1 MTTQV
6 IPKIRPLWIMIGS
19 AILVLCGGIAI
30 CTAVFGIGMNVIL
43 SPRVPPTAL
52 ATSQRLATQAV
63 FAPTA
68 AITLASTPTQ
78 IPLPNATNVSSIPAP
93 LPANAGDPASA
104 VRTYYQWVDANRY
117 DLTWPMLSA
126 HFKEVFNC
134 CAPNYN
140 YGGYVDWWNSVD
152 RVEAVDV
159 RAVLQDGARAV
170 VYMEL
175 HYWMKT
181 GGQSVDRGYIHLVY
195 DPVAGWLFDNKTD
208 TL

>member
-6 IPKIRPLWIMIGS
+6 FSKIRPLWILVGS
-19 AILVLCGGIAI
+19 AVFVLCGGIAI

-52 ATSQRLATQAV
+52 TTIQQPTVQALV
-63 FAPTA
+63 SPTA
-68 AITLASTPTQ
+68 AVTLASTPSQ
-78 IPLPNATNVSSIPAP
+78 IPLPNATYVSGIPAP
-93 LPANAGDPASA
+93 LPANASDPANA

-117 DLTWPMLSA
+117 DLTWPMLST
-126 HFKEVFNC
+126 HFKDVFNC

-159 RAVLQDGARAV
+159 RAVQQDGGRAI

-175 HYWMKT
+175 RYWMKA